1 MQGEAIAKVACLLE
15 VTARPLLTLGGG
27 TNMNLK
33 SVAFA
38 AVSALSLTMAVG
50 AQETIELKYTV
61 PSVPTDLHTQA
72 MKIFADKLEELSP
85 GRFDIQLY
93 DSGSLFAQGADLDAL
108 QRGNAEMTYVS
119 YQLIADNIPEYGV
132 LTAGYLFQSPEHYR
146 AFLAS
151 DLGAEFKQRVSDEM
165 DIQLLDSCYLGTRQ
179 VNLRRAK
186 DVQTPADLAGIKL
199 RMPSSDAWL
208 FLGQAL
214 GANPTPLPFGEVYLG
229 LQSGTIDGQD
239 NPLPSVEAAKF
250 YEVTEQIVLTS
261 HLVDAINV
269 AVNNQTWDQ
278 LNDDERA
285 AMTEAAIA
293 SCDWNNERRVAD
305 EDRLV
310 SFFEEQ
316 GLQVTTPD
324 VAAFRSHVQDF
335 YLNSDRAADWPQ
347 GWIEQINALAA
358 E

>member
-1 MQGEAIAKVACLLE
+1 MTMKTFAI
-15 VTARPLLTLGGG
+15 
-27 TNMNLK
+27 
-33 SVAFA
+33 A
-38 AVSALSLTMAVG
+38 AVSTLALTVAAG
-50 AQETIELKYTV
+50 AQDKLEIKYTV

-72 MKIFADKLEELSP
+72 MKVFADKLEELVP

-119 YQLIADNIPEYGV
+119 YQLIADAIPEYGL
-132 LTAGYLFQSPEHYR
+132 LTAGYLFQNPQHYR
-146 AFLAS
+146 AFLGS
-151 DLGAEFKQRVSDEM
+151 DIGAEFKQRVSDDM
-165 DIQLLDSCYLGTRQ
+165 GIQLLDACYLGTRQ
-179 VNLRRAK
+179 VNLRTAR
-186 DVQTPADLAGIKL
+186 DVQTPDDLAGVKL

-269 AVNNQTWDQ
+269 AVNNQTWEQ
-278 LNDDERA
+278 LTDDEKA

-293 SCDWNNERRVAD
+293 SCDWNNEKRVAD
-305 EDRLV
+305 EERLV

-316 GLQVTTPD
+316 GLTVTTPD
-324 VAAFRSHVQDF
+324 VDAFRSHVQDF
-335 YLNSDRAADWPQ
+335 YLNSDRAAAWPE

>member
-1 MQGEAIAKVACLLE
+1 MTLKHIALVALAT
-15 VTARPLLTLGGG
+15 TALAAAP
-27 TNMNLK
+27 
-33 SVAFA
+33 VFA
-38 AVSALSLTMAVG
+38 QDKL
-50 AQETIELKYTV
+50 ELKFTTV
-61 PSVPTDLHTQA
+61 SVPTDLHTQA
-72 MKIFADKLEELSP
+72 MKVFADKLEELSP

-93 DSGSLFAQGADLDAL
+93 DSGSLFGQGGDLDAL
-108 QRGNAEMTYVS
+108 QRGNAEMAYVAF
-119 YQLIADNIPEYGV
+119 QLIADNMPEYGL

-146 AFLAS
+146 AFLNS
-151 DLGAEFKQRVSDEM
+151 DIGAEFKQRVSEEM
-165 DIQLLDSCYLGTRQ
+165 GLQILDVCYLGTRQ
-179 VNLRRAK
+179 VNLRTAR
-186 DVQTPADLAGIKL
+186 DVQTPEDLAGVKL

-229 LQSGTIDGQD
+229 LQAGTIDGQD

-261 HLVDAINV
+261 HLVDGLPM
-269 AVNNQTWDQ
+269 AVNNQTWEQ
-278 LNDDERA
+278 LTDDEKA
-285 AMTEAAIA
+285 KMTEAAVVA
-293 SCDWNNERRVAD
+293 CDWNNERRVA
-305 EDRLV
+305 EEERLV

-324 VAAFRSHVQDF
+324 VEAFRTHVQEF
-335 YLNSDRAADWPQ
+335 YLNSDRAADWPE

>member
-1 MQGEAIAKVACLLE
+1 M
-15 VTARPLLTLGGG
+15 TRLTSLA
-27 TNMNLK
+27 L
-33 SVAFA
+33 A
-38 AVSALSLTMAVG
+38 AVSVLALTG
-50 AQETIELKYTV
+50 AALAQDKLELKYTV

-72 MKIFADKLEELSP
+72 MKVFADKLEELSP

-119 YQLIADNIPEYGV
+119 YQLIADAIPEYGL

-151 DLGAEFKQRVSDEM
+151 DIGAEFKQRVSDEM
-165 DIQLLDSCYLGTRQ
+165 GIQLLDACYLGTRQ
-179 VNLRRAK
+179 VNLREAR
-186 DVQTPADLAGIKL
+186 DVKTPADLAGVKL

-229 LQSGTIDGQD
+229 LQAGTIDGQD

-250 YEVTEQIVLTS
+250 YEVTKQIVLTS

-269 AVNNQTWDQ
+269 AVNNQTWEQ
-278 LNDDERA
+278 LTGEEKT
-285 AMTEAAIA
+285 AMTEAAVA
-293 SCDWNNERRVAD
+293 SCDWNNEKRSAD
-305 EDRLV
+305 EARLV
-310 SFFEEQ
+310 SFFEEK
-316 GLQVTTPD
+316 GLTITTPD
-324 VAAFRSHVQDF
+324 VDAFRSQVQEF
-335 YLNSDRAADWPQ
+335 YLNSDRAASWPE
-347 GWIEQINALAA
+347 GWMEKINALAT

>member
-1 MQGEAIAKVACLLE
+1 MS
-15 VTARPLLTLGGG
+15 RLT
-27 TNMNLK
+27 
-33 SVAFA
+33 SVALA
-38 AVSALSLTMAVG
+38 AVSVIALTGVAL
-50 AQETIELKYTV
+50 AQDKLELKYTV

-72 MKIFADKLEELSP
+72 MKVFAEKLEALSP

-119 YQLIADNIPEYGV
+119 YQLIADAIPEYGL
-132 LTAGYLFQSPEHYR
+132 LTAGYLFQSPQHYR

-151 DLGAEFKQRVSDEM
+151 DIGTEFKQRVSDEM
-165 DIQLLDSCYLGTRQ
+165 GIQLLDACYLGTRQ
-179 VNLRRAK
+179 INLREAG
-186 DVQTPADLAGIKL
+186 DVKTPADLAGVKL

-229 LQSGTIDGQD
+229 LQAGTIDGQD

-250 YEVTEQIVLTS
+250 YEVTKQIVLTS

-269 AVNNQTWDQ
+269 AVNNQTWEQ
-278 LNDDERA
+278 LTDEEKT
-285 AMTEAAIA
+285 AMTEAAVA
-293 SCDWNNERRVAD
+293 SCDWNNEKRSAD
-305 EDRLV
+305 EARLV
-310 SFFEEQ
+310 SFFEEK
-316 GLQVTTPD
+316 GLTITTPD
-324 VAAFRSHVQDF
+324 VDAFRSHVQEF
-335 YLNSDRAADWPQ
+335 YLTSDRAASWPE
-347 GWIEQINALAA
+347 GWVDQINALAT

>member
-1 MQGEAIAKVACLLE
+1 MTRL
-15 VTARPLLTLGGG
+15 TAL
-27 TNMNLK
+27 
-33 SVAFA
+33 AFA
-38 AVSALSLTMAVG
+38 AVSALALSG
-50 AQETIELKYTV
+50 AAFAQDKLELKYTV

-72 MKIFADKLEELSP
+72 MKVFADKLEELSP
-85 GRFDIQLY
+85 GRFDTQLY

-119 YQLIADNIPEYGV
+119 YQLIADAIPEYGL

-151 DLGAEFKQRVSDEM
+151 DIGAEFKQRVSDDM
-165 DIQLLDSCYLGTRQ
+165 GIQLLDACYLGTRQ
-179 VNLRRAK
+179 VNLRTAR
-186 DVQTPADLAGIKL
+186 DVQTPDDLAGVKL

-229 LQSGTIDGQD
+229 LQAGTVDGQD

-269 AVNNQTWDQ
+269 AVNNQTWEQ
-278 LNDDERA
+278 LTDEEKA

-293 SCDWNNERRVAD
+293 SCDWNNEKRLAD
-305 EDRLV
+305 EARLV

-316 GLQVTTPD
+316 GLSVTTPD
-324 VAAFRSHVQDF
+324 VDAFRSHVQDF
-335 YLNSDRAADWPQ
+335 YLSSDRAASWPE
-347 GWIEQINALAA
+347 GWIEQINALAT

>member
-1 MQGEAIAKVACLLE
+1 MLNFK
-15 VTARPLLTLGGG
+15 TAALAAVSTLALTLG
-27 TNMNLK
+27 
-33 SVAFA
+33 A
-38 AVSALSLTMAVG
+38 A
-50 AQETIELKYTV
+50 AQDKLELKYTV

-72 MKIFADKLEELSP
+72 MKVFADKLEELVP

-119 YQLIADNIPEYGV
+119 FQLIADAIPEYGL

-146 AFLAS
+146 AFMNS
-151 DLGAEFKQRVSDEM
+151 DLGTEFKQRVAEEM
-165 DIQLLDSCYLGTRQ
+165 GIQLLDTCYLGTRQ
-179 VNLRRAK
+179 VNLRTAR
-186 DVQTPADLAGIKL
+186 DVQTPADLAGVKL

-229 LQSGTIDGQD
+229 LQAGTIDGQD

-261 HLVDAINV
+261 HLVDGINV
-269 AVNNQTWDQ
+269 AVNNQTWEQ
-278 LNDDERA
+278 LTDAEKS
-285 AMTEAAIA
+285 AMTEAAVA
-293 SCDWNNERRVAD
+293 SCDWNNERRLA
-305 EDRLV
+305 EEERLV
-310 SFFEEQ
+310 SFFEQE
-316 GLQVTTPD
+316 GLTITTPD
-324 VAAFRSHVQDF
+324 VAAFRTHVQDY
-335 YLNSDRAADWPQ
+335 YLNSDRAASWPE

>member
-1 MQGEAIAKVACLLE
+1 MTFKRIALAAISVLA
-15 VTARPLLTLGGG
+15 LT
-27 TNMNLK
+27 
-33 SVAFA
+33 A
-38 AVSALSLTMAVG
+38 AVQ
-50 AQETIELKYTV
+50 AQDKLELKYTV

-72 MKIFADKLEELSP
+72 MKVFAEKLEELVP

-119 YQLIADNIPEYGV
+119 FQLVADNIPEYGL

-146 AFLAS
+146 AFMAS
-151 DLGAEFKQRVSDEM
+151 DLGTEFKQRVSDDM
-165 DIQLLDSCYLGTRQ
+165 GIQLLDTCYLGTRQ
-179 VNLRRAK
+179 VNLRTARE
-186 DVQTPADLAGIKL
+186 VQTPADLAGVKL

-229 LQSGTIDGQD
+229 LQAGTIDGQD

-261 HLVDAINV
+261 HLVDGINV
-269 AVNNQTWDQ
+269 AVNNQTWEQ
-278 LNDDERA
+278 LTDEEKA
-285 AMTEAAIA
+285 AMTEAAVA
-293 SCDWNNERRVAD
+293 SCDWNNEKRLAD
-305 EDRLV
+305 EARLV

-316 GLQVTTPD
+316 GLTITTPD
-324 VAAFRSHVQDF
+324 VDAFRTHVQDF
-335 YLNSDRAADWPQ
+335 YLNSDRAASWPE
-347 GWIEQINALAA
+347 GWIEQINALAT

>member
-1 MQGEAIAKVACLLE
+1 MTRTTSLAL
-15 VTARPLLTLGGG
+15 
-27 TNMNLK
+27 
-33 SVAFA
+33 A
-38 AVSALSLTMAVG
+38 AVSVLALTG
-50 AQETIELKYTV
+50 AALAQDKLELKYTV

-72 MKIFADKLEELSP
+72 MKVFAEKLEELAP

-119 YQLIADNIPEYGV
+119 YQLIADSIPEYGL

-151 DLGAEFKQRVSDEM
+151 DIGAEFKQRVSDEM
-165 DIQLLDSCYLGTRQ
+165 DIQLLDACYLGTRQ
-179 VNLRRAK
+179 INLRTAR
-186 DVQTPADLAGIKL
+186 DVQTPADLAGVKL

-229 LQSGTIDGQD
+229 LQAGTIDGQD

-250 YEVTEQIVLTS
+250 YEVTQQIVLTS

-278 LNDDERA
+278 LTDEEKA
-285 AMTEAAIA
+285 AMTEAAVA
-293 SCDWNNERRVAD
+293 SCDWNNAERIAD
-305 EDRLV
+305 EERLV

-316 GLQVTTPD
+316 GLEVTTPD
-324 VAAFRSHVQDF
+324 VEAFRTHVQDF
-335 YLNSDRAADWPQ
+335 YLTSDRAASWPE
-347 GWIEQINALAA
+347 GWVDQINALAA